1 MGILALCVIVSSI
14 SLTET
19 LELEIF
25 PSPLEI
31 SANQDALLM
40 CKFNKPES
48 DLTHIAVRWVLTS
61 QSNQKDVYV
70 FDGGEHSPKR
80 EGAKIFDEALR
91 KGNASLYLPNVQL
104 NEEGKYTCIVFV
116 TPHKEEKSSVM
127 QVSAQPKVSMSRQEI
142 TSVNGAEH
150 FLVCDVQEFFPK
162 QLNIS
167 WFILSNGKMEYVTQ
181 SQSTDDLVTNS
192 DGTFSVSSKIRI
204 EPTLGDG
211 TNYRC
216 VVKHK
221 TLLRNFTLDADS
233 VEEQIPIGPIIG
245 TICGFVV
252 LCAVCLGFYFWNKK
266 HKRQGKAKEI
276 EDDTG
281 RALIEKQSSQ
291 SPRAPPSINDIKKPC
306 EIIDGEE
313 TNLSWEVTVFSPE
326 VVKIVTSVKRKGEQ
340 KAKKLFHWEISAGQL
355 SGPKRVTTPFK
366 NMCDLCEKDDSF
378 SAEVPEL
385 QRTSDGFLIP
395 CSVTL
400 CPDVSKDDD
409 ADLIVEV
416 KQDTSEGTCTE
427 STVLKVTAG
436 QQKSKESEDDTG
448 SAVLEMIPHNK
459 RAPPSISD
467 IKKSFEII
475 DGEETNLSW
484 KVTVFSPEVVNI
496 VTSVKR
502 KGEQKAKKLFH
513 WEISAGQL
521 SGPKRIT
528 SPFKNVCDLCEK
540 DDSFSAEVPELQR
553 TSDGFLIPCSVTLC
567 PDVSKDDGAELIVEV
582 KQDTSEGTCTE
593 NTVLKV
599 TAGQQTSKESED
611 DTGSAVL
618 EMIPHNKRAPPSISD
633 IKKPCEIIDGEET
646 NLSWEVTVFIPEV
659 VNIVTS
665 VKRKGEQ
672 KAKKLFHWEISAGQL
687 SGPKRV
693 TSPFKNVCDL
703 CEKDD
708 SFSAEVPELQRT
720 SDGFLIPCS
729 VTLCPDVS
737 KDDDAELIVEV
748 KQDTSEGT
756 CTESTVL
763 KVTAGQQ
770 KSKESEDDTGSAVLE
785 MIPHNKR
792 APPSISDIKKP
803 FEIIDGE
810 ETNLSWKVTVFS
822 PEVVNIVTSVKRK
835 GEQKAKKLFHWE
847 ISAGQLSGRKRI
859 TSPFKNVCDLCE
871 KDDSFSA
878 EVPELQRTSDGFLI
892 PCSVTLCPDVSKDDG
907 AELIVEVKQDTSEGT
922 CTENT
927 VLKVT
932 AGQQKSKESEDDTGS
947 AVLEMIPHNK
957 RDGEET
963 NLSWEVTVFI
973 PEVVNIVTSVKRKG
987 EQKAKKLF
995 HWEISAGQLSGP
1007 KRVTSPFKNVCDLCE
1022 KDDSFSAEVP
1032 ELQRTSDGFLI
1043 PCSVTLCPDVSKDD
1057 DAELIVEVK
1066 QDTSEGTCTESTVLK
1081 VTAGQ
1086 QKSKESE
1093 DDTGSAVLEMIPH
1106 NKRAPPSISDI
1117 KKPFE
1122 IIDGEET
1129 NLSWKVT
1136 VFSPEVVNIVTSVK
1150 RKGEQK
1156 AKKLFHWE
1164 ISAGQLSG
1172 PKRITSP
1179 FKNVCD
1185 LCEKDDSFSAEVP
1198 ELQRTS
1204 DGFLIPCSVT
1214 LCPDVSKDD
1223 GAELIVEVKQ
1233 DTSEGTCT
1241 ENTVLK
1247 VTAGQQ
1253 KSKESEDD
1261 TGSAVLE
1268 MIPHNKRGQQKSKES
1283 EDDSGSAVLEMIP
1296 HNKRAPPSISD
1307 IKKPCEIID
1316 GEETNLSWE
1325 VAVFIPE
1332 VVNIVTSVKRK
1343 GEQKAKK
1350 LFHWEISAGQ
1360 LSGPKRITSPF
1371 KNVCDLCEKD
1381 DSFSAEVPELQR
1393 TSDGFLIP
1401 CSITLCPDV
1410 SKDDGAELI
1419 VEVKQDTSERT
1430 CTENTVLKVT
1440 AGQQKSKESE
1450 DDTGSAVLEMIPHNK
1465 RGQQKSKES
1474 EDDTGSAVLE
1484 MIPHNKRAPLSI
1496 SDIQKPDEIIAGEKT
1511 NLSWEVNLFS
1521 PGMVNIVTSVKRKGE
1536 QKARK
1541 LFHWEMPAENFSGPK
1556 RLTVL
1561 LKDLSDLSKKDDSF
1575 SAEVPEL
1582 QHTSDS
1588 GRIPC
1593 SVTLCPDV
1601 SKDDGAELIIE
1612 VKQDTSEETSS
1623 KSTVLKVIAGPPK
1636 LKEAEDDGGQTV
1648 EKMICHV
1655 EREAEKTCTGEES
1668 NTEETMQVTNNHLR
1682 QDELQEK
1689 YNWETEVEISR
1700 ESSKSSMGEPKDKG
1714 EENSLKAPN
1723 EKEENPSP

>member
-957 RDGEET
+957 R
-963 NLSWEVTVFI
+963 
-973 PEVVNIVTSVKRKG
+973 
-987 EQKAKKLF
+987 
-995 HWEISAGQLSGP
+995 
-1007 KRVTSPFKNVCDLCE
+1007 
-1022 KDDSFSAEVP
+1022 
-1032 ELQRTSDGFLI
+1032 
-1043 PCSVTLCPDVSKDD
+1043 
-1057 DAELIVEVK
+1057 
-1066 QDTSEGTCTESTVLK
+1066 
-1081 VTAGQ
+1081 GQ

>member
-792 APPSISDIKKP
+792 
-803 FEIIDGE
+803 
-810 ETNLSWKVTVFS
+810 
-822 PEVVNIVTSVKRK
+822 
-835 GEQKAKKLFHWE
+835 
-847 ISAGQLSGRKRI
+847 
-859 TSPFKNVCDLCE
+859 
-871 KDDSFSA
+871 
-878 EVPELQRTSDGFLI
+878 
-892 PCSVTLCPDVSKDDG
+892 
-907 AELIVEVKQDTSEGT
+907 
-922 CTENT
+922 
-927 VLKVT
+927 
-932 AGQQKSKESEDDTGS
+932 GQQKSKESEDDTGS

-957 RDGEET
+957 RAPPSISDIKKPFEIIDGEET

>member
-957 RDGEET
+957 RAPPSISDIKKPFEIIDGEET

-1106 NKRAPPSISDI
+1106 NKR
-1117 KKPFE
+1117 
-1122 IIDGEET
+1122 
-1129 NLSWKVT
+1129 
-1136 VFSPEVVNIVTSVK
+1136 
-1150 RKGEQK
+1150 
-1156 AKKLFHWE
+1156 
-1164 ISAGQLSG
+1164 
-1172 PKRITSP
+1172 
-1179 FKNVCD
+1179 
-1185 LCEKDDSFSAEVP
+1185 
-1198 ELQRTS
+1198 
-1204 DGFLIPCSVT
+1204 
-1214 LCPDVSKDD
+1214 
-1223 GAELIVEVKQ
+1223 
-1233 DTSEGTCT
+1233 
-1241 ENTVLK
+1241 
-1247 VTAGQQ
+1247 GQQ